1 MDAMIARYIELGEEI
16 SIEKK
21 KMNLMNREK
30 KVLEEKIQDG
40 LKATGQTE
48 IVSNDNTLCIRIKE
62 KKRKRGPTRD
72 EMIDSIAQETG
83 YFFDNDK
90 LEQMQRETIVTNLQ
104 VVNKRPR

>member
-1 MDAMIARYIELGEEI
+1 MIARYIELGDEI
-16 SIEKK
+16 KIEKK

-30 KVLEEKIQDG
+30 KVLEDKIQEG

-48 IVSNDNTLCIRIKE
+48 IISNDNTVCIRLKE

-72 EMIDSIAQETG
+72 EMIENIAAETG

-90 LEQMQRETIVTNLQ
+90 LEQMQKETIVTNLQ
-104 VVNKRPR
+104 VFNKMPRTQ